1 MDTHWELSD
10 DDDSVPSTVS
20 DPASD
25 SPGTVVVVIPARN
38 EASRIA
44 LTVLAARKL
53 PRVGPIVVVDDGS
66 TDSTWRVAEESG
78 ARVLRLPH
86 PVGRAEAQRRGVVA
100 ARETAGS
107 GRLCL
112 LFLDADLGASAAE
125 AAALLAPVLAG
136 TADVALGV
144 PTGGSTGGSGVGP
157 GGGSATVAAGAA
169 SRRARLGIRRA
180 TGFDASYPL
189 AGELCLGAAAFGA
202 IAPQLSS
209 PVATGPGLIID
220 LLRQDFRVV
229 EVPLALAHRP
239 SRHGLQAGLRAGLR
253 ELRRYREV
261 GRELSARQNSR

>member
-1 MDTHWELSD
+1 M
-10 DDDSVPSTVS
+10 
-20 DPASD
+20 
-25 SPGTVVVVIPARN
+25 VVIPARN

-53 PRVGPIVVVDDGS
+53 PRVGPIVVVDDAS

-78 ARVLRLPH
+78 ARVLRLPR
-86 PVGRAEAQRRGVVA
+86 PVGRAEAQRRGVLA

-107 GRLCL
+107 GQLCL

-144 PTGGSTGGSGVGP
+144 PTGRTTGGP
-157 GGGSATVAAGAA
+157 TTGGRTAGGAAGVAAGAA

-202 IAPQLSS
+202 IAAQPSTS
-209 PVATGPGLIID
+209 VATGPGLIID
-220 LLRQDFRVV
+220 LLRRDFRVV

-239 SRHGLQAGLRAGLR
+239 SRHGLQAGLRAGIR

>member
-1 MDTHWELSD
+1 MDTHWELN
-10 DDDSVPSTVS
+10 DDDSVPPTVS

-25 SPGTVVVVIPARN
+25 SPGTVMVVIPAHN
-38 EASRIA
+38 EASRVA
-44 LTVLAARKL
+44 LTVLAAQKL
-53 PRVGPIVVVDDGS
+53 PRVGQIVVVDDGS

-78 ARVLRLPH
+78 ARVLRLPR
-86 PVGRAEAQRRGVVA
+86 PAGRAEAQRRGVVA

-107 GRLCL
+107 GPLCL

-144 PTGGSTGGSGVGP
+144 PAGGPERGPQGVAP
-157 GGGSATVAAGAA
+157 GAA
-169 SRRARLGIRRA
+169 SRRARLGIRRS
-180 TGFDASYPL
+180 TGFDAAYPL

-202 IAPQLSS
+202 VAPQPSS
-209 PVATGPGLIID
+209 PVAAGPGLIID

-229 EVPLALAHRP
+229 EVPLALAHRR

-261 GRELSARQNSR
+261 GRELSVRQNSR

>member
-66 TDSTWRVAEESG
+66 TDSTW
-78 ARVLRLPH
+78 
-86 PVGRAEAQRRGVVA
+86 RGVVA